1 MIGPDEEKREAKL
14 RGISEKGSI
23 RGKGRILALDP
34 GLHRVGLALAGEGEP
49 PTPLEVW
56 ANNRE
61 LWPKLRELVAEKDC
75 RLILVGRPRSLDGR
89 LHSQAR
95 WSEEF
100 AERAKEELGLPVKLI
115 DETLTTEQA
124 RLRTRDQVMLDA
136 YAAQIILED
145 YLAENRPK

>member
-1 MIGPDEEKREAKL
+1 VKVSRPR
-14 RGISEKGSI
+14 
-23 RGKGRILALDP
+23 P
-34 GLHRVGLALAGEGEP
+34 
-49 PTPLEVW
+49 
-56 ANNRE
+56 
-61 LWPKLRELVAEKDC
+61 WPKLRELVAEKDC